1 MQITIY
7 IAKNNHI
14 NQHLIDLDHK
24 SVLSIADRKNKLS
37 IQIRLQHTVVVA
49 PLFKNNLYQTA
60 YHKTIMIKDNIKNKI
75 KLMIKQISV

>member
-1 MQITIY
+1 
-7 IAKNNHI
+7 
-14 NQHLIDLDHK
+14 
-24 SVLSIADRKNKLS
+24 VLSIADRKNKLS